1 LPPSFEAVILRC
13 LEKDRARR
21 FQNVAELAVALV
33 GWNLEDAD
41 GPVPLASTAEDR
53 ALQLAKLREPILE
66 ELREAYRRHYAGPA
80 VEEKKEPTPI
90 TIGPS

>member
-1 LPPSFEAVILRC
+1 VRPR
-13 LEKDRARR
+13 KDTAL
-21 FQNVAELAVALV
+21 VAELAVALV